1 MAVDE
6 DDDGCRSASAT
17 MPTAAMPAAMP
28 GAGCHQAADL
38 ELLLRYAEAVAK
50 LGRVRESVHAFDR
63 AVRHAHAMAV
73 PMAVPMADRLRT
85 LAGAMLDQLGGL
97 GLVNDSRCLRELSS
111 LTCPACDC
119 VLQGPVTLACGHT
132 SCRRCLAGLDGRLTC
147 PKCPYR
153 TAPGVQVVTNVLV
166 QRLVERWWGQEL
178 RAASLRDHGNALFH
192 DGKVQD
198 ALRKYDEAVQL
209 DPASPLLR
217 SNRSHALYCMGRH
230 QQALQD
236 ADEAVRLRPLWGKG
250 HYRRGAALTALHR
263 YEEALSAFCVCAAL
277 ERGPQ
282 GPQAVRGEVAR
293 VLHRLLTSRTPT
305 WPAVRRLGKGMAW
318 RPSSSCSSDCEDSS
332 DDEAHQARAR
342 AHAKAA
348 AARGGAR
355 GGARGPSRGVAT
367 SLQHHGQDVG
377 ATGAPADPYL
387 DSLLDRVFQ
396 DVEKLR
402 RLEGREGELLRVE
415 PRLVDHSELDCV
427 LCCRT
432 LWKPVTTPCG
442 HTYCCMCLDRCL
454 DYSFSCPLCMT
465 SLSEYVTASPRS
477 VTEWVEAA
485 LRQAAPRELAQ
496 RQVTHAQE
504 LSEQGPV
511 QAAQTRRGSLAM
523 GAAGPAGSAAAA
535 GPAGL
540 PVPVFVCTTAF
551 PGVPCP
557 LYVYEPRYRLMVR
570 RCVESGTRTFG
581 MAACVYRSGGP
592 DRYAEFGTLLE
603 VCDLVRLSDG
613 SSILSTLGA
622 RRFRVL
628 QRGERDGYDV
638 ANVQLLRDEPT
649 PADRLPAVRQ
659 LHSLVRAKSELWLSS
674 MGSELRAEIERSF
687 GVMPVVEE
695 GWEDS
700 CDGPTWTWYL
710 LAVLPLGPQLQVG
723 ILSTTSVEKRLRAI
737 DKTLDHLAQR
747 IRASRQQNQPTSS

>member
-1 MAVDE
+1 
-6 DDDGCRSASAT
+6 
-17 MPTAAMPAAMP
+17 
-28 GAGCHQAADL
+28 
-38 ELLLRYAEAVAK
+38 
-50 LGRVRESVHAFDR
+50 
-63 AVRHAHAMAV
+63 
-73 PMAVPMADRLRT
+73 
-85 LAGAMLDQLGGL
+85 MLDQLGGL
-97 GLVNDSRCLRELSS
+97 GLVNDSRSVTCLRELSS

-263 YEEALSAFCVCAAL
+263 YEEALSAFC
-277 ERGPQ
+277 
-282 GPQAVRGEVAR
+282 
-293 VLHRLLTSRTPT
+293 
-305 WPAVRRLGKGMAW
+305 LGKGMAW

-504 LSEQGPV
+504 LSEQ
-511 QAAQTRRGSLAM
+511 
-523 GAAGPAGSAAAA
+523 
-535 GPAGL
+535 